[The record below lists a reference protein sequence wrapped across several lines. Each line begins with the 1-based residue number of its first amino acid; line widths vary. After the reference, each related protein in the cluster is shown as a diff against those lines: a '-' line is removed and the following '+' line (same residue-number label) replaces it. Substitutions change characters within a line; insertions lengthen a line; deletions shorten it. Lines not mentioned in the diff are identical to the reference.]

1 MYLRRKRADEQRFW
15 SSERGFLSKNAN
27 HYQFLSDSSLD
38 ICLWIKVLLREY
50 QRWRPLGRRRGRVTV
65 GEDIIQEREPWAM
78 GAREET
84 QRAKCQQW
92 QACSLI
98 YFRGSIALAPPRRN
112 EEPRKKNG
120 KTGTRRS
127 QNRAQPQ
134 AAGARAGA
142 TPLRPVA
149 SAMATWKWQ
158 WRKLNFSAASCCFAL
173 SLSLSPPGYRDPAT
187 EAAFPLPTQTPQLVP
202 L

>member
-27 HYQFLSDSSLD
+27 HYQFLSDSSVD

-50 QRWRPLGRRRGRVTV
+50 QRWRPLGRRRGRVAV

-112 EEPRKKNG
+112 EEPRKKMEKRGPEEAKTERNHRPRALGLEPRPYVPSHRQWQHGNG
-120 KTGTRRS
+120 
-127 QNRAQPQ
+127 N
-134 AAGARAGA
+134 GA
-142 TPLRPVA
+142 
-149 SAMATWKWQ
+149 
-158 WRKLNFSAASCCFAL
+158 N
-173 SLSLSPPGYRDPAT
+173 
-187 EAAFPLPTQTPQLVP
+187 
-202 L
+202 